1 MLERRRELGRRHA
14 HVLLEPED
22 ETRVDRTRARR
33 HHEALQRREA
43 HRRVDGASA
52 RDGRERRPGA
62 EVAGNDSEAFGGTTA
77 EVGSALRRVGV
88 REAVEPEAAQRPP
101 LAPLGREGVG
111 GRRRRHPCME
121 GRVEAGD
128 RRDLRQQPR
137 HGFERRERLRLVERR
152 QIRKRV
158 QPSHDGRVDRDRL
171 DELRAAVDDPVADG
185 VDRVAAPND
194 V

>member
-1 MLERRRELGRRHA
+1 
-14 HVLLEPED
+14 
-22 ETRVDRTRARR
+22 
-33 HHEALQRREA
+33 
-43 HRRVDGASA
+43 
-52 RDGRERRPGA
+52 
-62 EVAGNDSEAFGGTTA
+62 
-77 EVGSALRRVGV
+77 
-88 REAVEPEAAQRPP
+88 
-101 LAPLGREGVG
+101 
-111 GRRRRHPCME
+111 ME

-194 V
+194 VQEPLLVEAAGRRRDVLRDDEAVLFVATTSAARSSRGRSGRLPLRPA